1 MKRLTTLALIAG
13 LCTVA
18 GLFWSSGLDDV
29 AAAVVSAGWGAA
41 IVVVAR
47 AAAVAWAGLGWF
59 VVFPR
64 SERPS
69 LRDCVSLRFVRE
81 GINTLLPVATV
92 GGDFVG
98 ARLLAQRG
106 LSGGLAGASMFVDLM
121 TQAVTQFLFT
131 VGGVALLAWLHGDGP
146 VVRTVAGGLAIAAP
160 ALGAFF
166 LIQRRSGHRIIQA
179 LLSRFAAAREWRA
192 LGAVEVLYDNLRR
205 LYSSPKRVVG
215 AMGVHLIGWVIGAAE
230 VYVALHFMG
239 YPMTV
244 AEAIVIESLAQAVR
258 GAAFA
263 VPGALG
269 AQEGGLIALCA
280 IFDIPAEAALALSLV
295 KRLAD
300 LAVGLPGL
308 VAWHFMEGKKG
319 APETGEQASP
329 ALAAE
334 RQDFDRQD
342 SERQGSDP
350 YDVAK
355 TGSDIARTGSI
366 DAVPVARVPA
376 NLVGNHTVLRS
387 MESEMG
393 ALRKCA

>member
-1 MKRLTTLALIAG
+1 MKRLTTLALIVG

-18 GLFWSSGLDDV
+18 GLFLSSGLDDV

-41 IVVVAR
+41 IVVLAR
-47 AAAVAWAGLGWF
+47 AVAVGWAGLGWF
-59 VVFPR
+59 TVFPR
-64 SERPS
+64 DDRPS
-69 LRDCVSLRFVRE
+69 LWNCISLRFVRE

-98 ARLLAQRG
+98 ARLLTQRG

-192 LGAVEVLYDNLRR
+192 LGAVDVLFDSLRR

-215 AMGVHLIGWVIGAAE
+215 AMGVHMIGWIIGAAE

-239 YPMTV
+239 YPVTV

-300 LAVGLPGL
+300 LMVGVPGL
-308 VAWHFMEGKKG
+308 VAWHFMEGKTVATDVEDRTFRDQRSVEQN
-319 APETGEQASP
+319 APKVG
-329 ALAAE
+329 
-334 RQDFDRQD
+334 
-342 SERQGSDP
+342 G
-350 YDVAK
+350 
-355 TGSDIARTGSI
+355 DIAR
-366 DAVPVARVPA
+366 AVSLDSMPVSRVPA
-376 NLVGNHTVLRS
+376 NSAGNHIVSRS
-387 MESEMG
+387 MESEMET
-393 ALRKCA
+393 LRKCA